1 MNDDERGPSMRPER
15 DAAIRAML
23 VEHVRDAPE
32 AKAARRRRNWML
44 WSGAGVLAIGIGAT
58 AGTVVLQATQVS
70 NTQIVHCL
78 SSDQRAADGSYPGS
92 QASLASIDEQGRVDD
107 AIELC
112 TSMWQQGVFEDGFD
126 ATSMSNPPGAVPPA
140 FQLCV
145 MPDGSAAVVPS
156 DEPAIC
162 SRLGL
167 APLEGD

>member
-1 MNDDERGPSMRPER
+1 MNDHERGPSMRPER

-23 VEHVRDAPE
+23 IEHVRAAPE
-32 AKAARRRRNWML
+32 IKAVRRRRNWML

-58 AGTVVLQATQVS
+58 AGAVVLQAAQVS
-70 NTQIVHCL
+70 NTRIVHCL

-92 QASLASIDEQGRVDD
+92 QATLASTDEQGRVHD

-112 TSMWQQGVFEDGFD
+112 TTMWQQGLFASGFD
-126 ATSMSNPPGAVPPA
+126 PTAMSNPPGEVPPV
-140 FQLCV
+140 FQVCV
-145 MPDGSAAVVPS
+145 MSDGSAAVVPS

-167 APLEGD
+167 APLED

>member
-1 MNDDERGPSMRPER
+1 MSDDEHGPAMRPER

-23 VEHVRDAPE
+23 VDEVRSAPE
-32 AKAARRRRNWML
+32 VKAARRRRNWMI

-58 AGTVVLQATQVS
+58 AGAVVLQATQVS
-70 NTQIVHCL
+70 NRQIVHCL

-92 QASLASIDEQGRVDD
+92 SASLASSDEQGRVDD
-107 AIELC
+107 AVELC
-112 TSMWQQGVFEDGFD
+112 TMMWEQGVLEDGFD
-126 ATSMSNPPGAVPPA
+126 ATSMTNPPGEVPPA

-156 DEPAIC
+156 DEPAVC

-167 APLEGD
+167 APLEE